1 MSKERILSL
10 PCWGSGVEL
19 EELPGG
25 ITNRNYKVSCS
36 AGKRMARVC
45 EDRKVLGIDR
55 PNERACQAAAASIGV
70 APAIVYHEE
79 GVLVS
84 EYIEGRTLED
94 SDVKEEATLER
105 LARLLRGLHESRAE
119 LRGELLYFCPFQTI
133 RTYVG
138 NAKELGAV
146 LPDQLGAILEDLD
159 GLAGELEPFRP
170 ALCHNDVLAANILD
184 DGTSLWLVDWEY
196 GGMGNP
202 LFDLAGVSGNCG
214 LGPGEERLLLAAYF
228 GGEDPA
234 AARQVSILK
243 AVSLLRETLWAV
255 IQTEASDIDF
265 DYAAYAAELFEA
277 YRRAREELNRG
288 SG

>member
-19 EELPGG
+19 EELSGG

-45 EDRKVLGIDR
+45 EDRRVLGIDR
-55 PNERACQAAAASIGV
+55 ANERACQAAAASIGI

-84 EYIEGRTLED
+84 EFVEGRTLKD
-94 SDVKEEATLER
+94 SDVKEDEILER
-105 LARLLRGLHESRAE
+105 LARLLRELHESRSE

-146 LPDQLGAILEDLD
+146 LPDQLDVILADLD
-159 GLAGELEPFRP
+159 GLSGELEPFRP
-170 ALCHNDVLAANILD
+170 ALCHNDVLAANLID
-184 DGTSLWLVDWEY
+184 DGTALWLVDWEY

-214 LGPGEERLLLAAYF
+214 LGPREEGLLLAAYF
-228 GGEDPA
+228 GGENPA

-243 AVSLLRETLWAV
+243 SVSLLRETLWAL
-255 IQTEASDIDF
+255 IQTVVSDIEF
-265 DYAAYAAELFEA
+265 DYAAYAGELFEA
-277 YRRAREELNRG
+277 YRLAREELRG
-288 SG
+288 SR